1 MVSRLSAFSKAA
13 KAHSENQRPESKQV
27 PDQRPE
33 DNSTSTSDSSEARDP
48 IAHKNDPGSDSSE
61 APAKP
66 SSKRPR
72 KGRGNTH
79 PSTSSSEGHS
89 RRKRH
94 RRPPPPPPLLL
105 RLPVAHPVLPVAATH
120 TEESTNTATHTEES
134 TSAATTGAGDTLW
147 ETTTLDP
154 LHVPLL
160 YLGACK
166 TASDEVNLSC
176 LISYYSLKMYRPPL
190 KLARVMQSGVSG
202 MLLTYLHGS
211 RHGTD
216 TYALGLPM
224 TFPWLSSSS
233 SIRQSW

>member
-1 MVSRLSAFSKAA
+1 MILA
-13 KAHSENQRPESKQV
+13 P
-27 PDQRPE
+27 
-33 DNSTSTSDSSEARDP
+33 TARKLQQS
-48 IAHKNDPGSDSSE
+48 HHQNV
-61 APAKP
+61 
-66 SSKRPR
+66 RPR
-72 KGRGNTH
+72 KGRGNTPPRQAPQKVTLTGKGTVDATVH
-79 PSTSSSEGHS
+79 PPPPP
-89 RRKRH
+89 
-94 RRPPPPPPLLL
+94 PPPPPPLLL
-105 RLPVAHPVLPVAATH
+105 RLPLARPVLPVAATH
-120 TEESTNTATHTEES
+120 TEESTNTATHIEES

-202 MLLTYLHGS
+202 MSLTYLHGS

-216 TYALGLPM
+216 TYALGLPT